1 MFYSNNTTIDG
12 VRCTVSPVGGLGSG
26 KFRAL
31 FERELASLEQIE
43 AIRWDAP
50 QISGDSAGLPE
61 GCGYQVDD
69 ITYAYNTRTYQ
80 VVFSVKAQYLG
91 DVSGYQT
98 RVSELE
104 ATLTETSN
112 HVDQLEESLAGAQQ
126 EAQAAQA
133 EVTELESSLETAQA
147 DAAQAQEQVTVLAG
161 RPVADAAE
169 ARVLRMAIEAAVVS
183 LPDDEAAQAP
193 SLSQPWAV
201 GEQVAVGDRRYYAPT
216 DLLYK
221 VRDGQG
227 HTTQEN
233 WTPDKT
239 PAMWAVVDVTHAGT
253 VEDPIPAAKG
263 MDYIYGKYYRD
274 PEDGKIYLCKRTG
287 EEDGGV
293 INLQY
298 LPHELIGQ
306 YFEAAEA

>member
-1 MFYSNNTTIDG
+1 MYYSNNTTIDG

-43 AIRWDAP
+43 AIHWDMP
-50 QISGDSAGLPE
+50 QIAGDSAGLSE

-69 ITYAYNTRTYQ
+69 ITYANSTHTYQ
-80 VVFSVKAQYLG
+80 VTFHLLAQYLG

-133 EVTELESSLETAQA
+133 EVTELGGRLEAAQA
-147 DAAQAQEQVTVLAG
+147 DVAQAQEQVMVLAG
-161 RPVADAAE
+161 RPVADTAK
-169 ARVLRMAIEAAVVS
+169 ARVLRMSIETAAAAM
-183 LPDDEAAQAP
+183 PDEEAAQAP
-193 SLSQPWAV
+193 SLSKPWAV
-201 GEQVAVGDRRYYAPT
+201 GETVEPGDRRYYAPT
-216 DLLYK
+216 GLLYK

-227 HTTQEN
+227 HTTQES

-239 PAMWAVVDVTHAGT
+239 PALWAVVDITHAGT
-253 VEDPIPAAKG
+253 AEDPIPAARG
-263 MDYIYGKYYRD
+263 MEYEYGKIYLD
-274 PEDGKIYLCKRTG
+274 PEDGKRYLCKRTG
-287 EEDGGV
+287 EAEGGK
-293 INLQY
+293 ITLHY

-306 YFEAAEA
+306 YFEEVTA